1 MLSPKPSVLRQ
12 PHVFISFKT
21 EERQAA
27 AQLKTALEAGG
38 FSVWWQESIQCGR
51 EWHADIDAA
60 ILAAGCIVV
69 LWSPASILSPW
80 VRHEASQAVARGIY
94 TPVRLVPMAIGSPF
108 DRIQATD
115 MFGWSGDSNHPG
127 LLRLLA
133 RANQLIPAPLP
144 LYKRAAHS
152 LRRNMLA
159 LTIAAV
165 AAAAIAMLVR
175 LSLGL
180 ETQLAAQAAIAQS
193 VQRTLDPLSDF
204 EVTAYLAIDASI
216 PGVADYLSRLHN
228 LFHLSEDGTLPKGTT
243 LPPGA
248 TVVRSRADGRIETI
262 AIDPASELWPQDGPS
277 SWLGTVTRYAELH
290 IKLSRA
296 TSSNSNEADLEFDA
310 GSYDPDGSEGGG
322 SRNTGSINWNLT
334 SNTLELH
341 FTDIAAKKNWRSNGE
356 IAAFPDLQSAVIT
369 VEIASTSYASIRDR
383 AGISGTQASR
393 RKLTL
398 STIFLGAS
406 GRRVM
411 IRSSAMRK
419 MTGTNSMPAYSA
431 EFGRVAEKLKI

>member
-1 MLSPKPSVLRQ
+1 MFSSTLSVLRQ

-21 EERQAA
+21 EEEQAA
-27 AQLKTALEAGG
+27 AQLKAALEAGG
-38 FSVWWQESIQCGR
+38 FSVWWQQSIQCGR
-51 EWHADIDAA
+51 EWHSDIDSA

-69 LWSPASILSPW
+69 LWSPASIVSPW

-108 DRIQATD
+108 DRLQATD
-115 MFGWSGDSNHPG
+115 LFGWTGDPNHPG

-144 LYKRAAHS
+144 LHKRLVS
-152 LRRNMLA
+152 YIRGNWLA
-159 LTIAAV
+159 LIIATV
-165 AAAAIAMLVR
+165 AAASIAMLVR

-180 ETQLAAQAAIAQS
+180 ETQLAAQAAVAHS

-204 EVTAYLAIDASI
+204 EVTAYLNIDPST
-216 PGVADYLSRLHN
+216 PGVAEYLARLHDF
-228 LFHLSEDGTLPKGTT
+228 FHVSGDGSLPKESKM
-243 LPPGA
+243 PPGA
-248 TVVRSRADGRIETI
+248 NVVRSRADGTIETI
-262 AIDPASELWPQDGPS
+262 AFGLDSELWPQDTSS
-277 SWLGTVTRYAELH
+277 SWLGSVSRYVEIH
-290 IKLSRA
+290 IKLSRPTA
-296 TSSNSNEADLEFDA
+296 SNGSEPDLEFDA

-322 SRNTGSINWNLT
+322 SRNTGSINWNVS

-369 VEIASTSYASIRDR
+369 IEIASTSYSSVSDQAAV
-383 AGISGTQASR
+383 AGIDASR
-393 RKLTL
+393 RKLAL

-411 IRSSAMRK
+411 LRASAMQAGRDTK
-419 MTGTNSMPAYSA
+419 SMPAYSGK
-431 EFGRVAEKLKI
+431 FGRVGEKLKI